1 MIYRT
6 ETRGRHTFPGVSTRL
21 DMFSHAQ
28 CDYGER
34 SIVVRCG
41 IPGVIPL
48 TRVDRPRQRG
58 EFFPGGALAP
68 RPPLQPWEHDI
79 KRRRT
84 MAALLLCWHRAD
96 RARAQVET
104 NHTNGED
111 H

>member
-58 EFFPGGALAP
+58 EFFPGGALKA
-68 RPPLQPWEHDI
+68 RPADPSARFFTTRPAHEALKAH
-79 KRRRT
+79 RLART
-84 MAALLLCWHRAD
+84 IRAS
-96 RARAQVET
+96 R
-104 NHTNGED
+104 
-111 H
+111 

>member
-58 EFFPGGALAP
+58 EFFPGGALKA
-68 RPPLQPWEHDI
+68 RPADPSARFFIARPAHEALKAH
-79 KRRRT
+79 RLART
-84 MAALLLCWHRAD
+84 IRAS
-96 RARAQVET
+96 R
-104 NHTNGED
+104 
-111 H
+111 

>member
-34 SIVVRCG
+34 SIAVRCG

-58 EFFPGGALAP
+58 EFFRGGRLKARPADPTARFHITRPAHEALKA
-68 RPPLQPWEHDI
+68 
-79 KRRRT
+79 
-84 MAALLLCWHRAD
+84 HRLAREI
-96 RARAQVET
+96 RAGR
-104 NHTNGED
+104 
-111 H
+111 

>member
-34 SIVVRCG
+34 SIAVRCG

-58 EFFPGGALAP
+58 EFFPGGALKA
-68 RPPLQPWEHDI
+68 RP
-79 KRRRT
+79 
-84 MAALLLCWHRAD
+84 AD
-96 RARAQVET
+96 RATHGSGRFFTTRPAHEALKAHRLARTIRASR
-104 NHTNGED
+104 
-111 H
+111 